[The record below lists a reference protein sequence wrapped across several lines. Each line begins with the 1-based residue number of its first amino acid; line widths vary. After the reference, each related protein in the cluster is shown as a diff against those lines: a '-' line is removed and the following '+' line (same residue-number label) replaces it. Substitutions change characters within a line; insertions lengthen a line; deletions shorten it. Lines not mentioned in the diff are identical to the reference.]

1 MFKNTSEYKYTH
13 TYKRIYVLITKKKGS
28 HKLMVINFA
37 INTNTFIQG
46 IRHTYIHRY
55 KSLKSLHLY
64 RKAVVL
70 WVLYGLSY
78 TIDNFFFC
86 ICCYFFIINQSV
98 N

>member
-13 TYKRIYVLITKKKGS
+13 TYKRIYVLITKKGS

-37 INTNTFIQG
+37 INTNTFIPG
-46 IRHTYIHRY
+46 IRHTYTHRY

-78 TIDNFFFC
+78 TIDNIFFC
-86 ICCYFFIINQSV
+86 ICCYFL
-98 N
+98 